1 MGAKITFKR
10 GTTAQ
15 CDAVTPSAGEP
26 IWDTTLSELRMGDG
40 STAGGISIGG
50 SNQRDIKTVSD
61 SQPVRINSRAYTQTS
76 GDTIGYQSKPSQ
88 EATTTGEV
96 YGNQISPRVQDTF
109 GARSLI
115 GGHFEPILKGTS
127 GTITDDVRAI
137 QAQITDEN
145 SAGRTISGD
154 IVGIRFWQQLAAHT
168 VTGKIVPIKVDAG
181 GGNKS
186 WQGLFKL
193 AAACGF
199 IDAHAAGAAATK
211 QILFYI
217 GSTQYALDVRVVG
230 T

>member
-10 GTTAQ
+10 GTTTQ
-15 CDAVTPSAGEP
+15 LDAITPSAGEP
-26 IWDTTLSELRMGDG
+26 LWNTTLKALRVGDG
-40 STAGGISIGG
+40 STVGGIPVGG
-50 SNQRDIKTVSD
+50 SVIISGSD
-61 SQPVRINSRAYTQTS
+61 SVPIKLNSRAYTQTS
-76 GDTIGYQSKPSQ
+76 GDPIGFQSKPSQ

-96 YGNQISPRVQDTF
+96 YGGQVSPRVQDTF

-115 GGHFEPILKGTS
+115 GFHAEPILKGSS
-127 GTITDDVRAI
+127 GTISDDIRAI

-145 SAGRTISGD
+145 AAGRTIGGD
-154 IVGIRFWQQLAAHT
+154 ICGIRFWHQLAAHT

-199 IDAHAAGAAATK
+199 VDSHAAGAAATK
-211 QILFYI
+211 QLLFYI
-217 GSTQYALDVRVVG
+217 GNTQYALDVRVVG